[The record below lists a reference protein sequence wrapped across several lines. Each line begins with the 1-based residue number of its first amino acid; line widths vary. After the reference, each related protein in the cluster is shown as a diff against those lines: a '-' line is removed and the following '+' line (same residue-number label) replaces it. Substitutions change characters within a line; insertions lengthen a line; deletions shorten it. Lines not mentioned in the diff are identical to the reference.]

1 MAKRVYCLYRVSTK
15 KQVEKDDIP
24 MQKQK
29 CHEFAGRMGWEI
41 VKEYSEKGVSG
52 YKVSANDRDA
62 VIEIRKAAAAK
73 KFDVLLVF
81 MFDRLGRR
89 EDETPFVLEWFVKNG
104 IEVWSTME
112 GEQKFENHSDKLINY
127 IRFWQASEESNKTSI
142 RVKTRMGQIVQEG
155 RFRGGIVPYGYRIV
169 KKGRLGKR
177 NKELYD
183 LEIEPEEAEIVRRI
197 YDLADRYGYGG
208 RKISTT
214 LLENGIVNN
223 RTAAPFH
230 YSSVQNI
237 LRNIIYM
244 GILRSADAR
253 SEVIQELQ
261 IITPEQWQRVERL
274 RQSRMSDYYKKWG
287 SDQEETVKLES
298 GEEMNVYSAPPRLP
312 LRNTGKT
319 LLSGNIFCGH
329 CGGRIFAT
337 TTRKSHHA
345 GCPDRVPI
353 YKCYNRTQHKELCDG
368 PTSYRAWRIDN
379 VVDSLL
385 QSVFNKAKLIDESEL
400 TDRELV
406 DQEKELRR
414 QLERAKKELSKATG
428 EMTRWSELMLDSIDG
443 NCPFTPEIIQSR
455 MEIVQKTVND
465 QRKKIQELQ
474 EQVSDTSGRN
484 DEIQREHRSLL
495 SWAEI
500 FQTATPEERR
510 MIAAHMIKSVT
521 VSKGYEIKIELKI
534 TEAQYLQGLLL

>member
-29 CHEFAGRMGWEI
+29 CHEFAERMGWEI

-62 VIEIRKAAAAK
+62 VIEIRKAATAK

-169 KKGRLGKR
+169 KKGRVGKK

-183 LEIEPEEAEIVRRI
+183 LEIDPEEAEIVRKI
-197 YDLADRYGYGG
+197 YDLSDRFGYGG

-214 LLENGIVNN
+214 LMEDGIINN
-223 RTAAPFH
+223 RTSGPFH

-237 LRNIIYM
+237 LR
-244 GILRSADAR
+244 
-253 SEVIQELQ
+253 
-261 IITPEQWQRVERL
+261 
-274 RQSRMSDYYKKWG
+274 K
-287 SDQEETVKLES
+287 
-298 GEEMNVYSAPPRLP
+298 
-312 LRNTGKT
+312 
-319 LLSGNIFCGH
+319 
-329 CGGRIFAT
+329 
-337 TTRKSHHA
+337 
-345 GCPDRVPI
+345 
-353 YKCYNRTQHKELCDG
+353 
-368 PTSYRAWRIDN
+368 
-379 VVDSLL
+379 
-385 QSVFNKAKLIDESEL
+385 
-400 TDRELV
+400 
-406 DQEKELRR
+406 
-414 QLERAKKELSKATG
+414 
-428 EMTRWSELMLDSIDG
+428 
-443 NCPFTPEIIQSR
+443 
-455 MEIVQKTVND
+455 
-465 QRKKIQELQ
+465 
-474 EQVSDTSGRN
+474 
-484 DEIQREHRSLL
+484 
-495 SWAEI
+495 
-500 FQTATPEERR
+500 
-510 MIAAHMIKSVT
+510 
-521 VSKGYEIKIELKI
+521 
-534 TEAQYLQGLLL
+534 

>member
-29 CHEFAGRMGWEI
+29 CHEFAERMGWEI
-41 VKEYSEKGVSG
+41 VKEFSEKGVSG

-62 VIEIRKAAAAK
+62 VIEIRKAATAK
-73 KFDVLLVF
+73 KFDILLVF

-169 KKGRLGKR
+169 KKGRTGKK

-183 LEIEPEEAEIVRRI
+183 LEVDPEEAEIVRKI
-197 YDLADRYGYGG
+197 YDMADRFGYGG

-214 LLENGIVNN
+214 LLEDGIVNN

-253 SEVIQELQ
+253 SEIIPELQ
-261 IITPEQWQRVERL
+261 IIEPEQWQRVERL

-287 SDQEETVKLES
+287 SDKEETVKLES
-298 GEEMNVYSAPPRLP
+298 GEEMNVYTAPARLP

-368 PTSYRAWRIDN
+368 PTSYRAYRIDD
-379 VVDSLL
+379 VVDALL
-385 QSVFNKAKLIDESEL
+385 QSVFKKAKMIDESEL
-400 TDRELV
+400 MDREII

-414 QLERAKKELSKATG
+414 QLDRAKKELAKATG
-428 EMTRWSELMLDSIDG
+428 EMSRWSEFMLASIDG

-455 MEIVQKTVND
+455 MVIVQKTISD
-465 QRKKIQELQ
+465 QQKKIQELQ
-474 EQVSDTSGRN
+474 EQISDAAGRN
-484 DEIQREHRSLL
+484 ADIQKEHRSLL

-500 FQTATPEERR
+500 FSTATPEC
-510 MIAAHMIKSVT
+510 HQV
-521 VSKGYEIKIELKI
+521 GDG
-534 TEAQYLQGLLL
+534 QQGL

>member
-29 CHEFAGRMGWEI
+29 CHEFADRMGWEI

-169 KKGRLGKR
+169 KKGRIGKR
-177 NKELYD
+177 NRELYD
-183 LEIEPEEAEIVRRI
+183 LEIDPEEGEIVRRI
-197 YDLADRYGYGG
+197 YELADRYGYGG

-214 LLENGIVNN
+214 LLEEGITNN
-223 RTAAPFH
+223 RTEAPFH

-237 LRNIIYM
+237 LRNVIYM
-244 GILRSADAR
+244 GILRSADIR
-253 SEVIQELQ
+253 SEIIPELQ

-274 RQSRMSDYYKKWG
+274 RQSRMSDYYRKWG

-298 GEEMNVYSAPPRLP
+298 GEEMNVYTPPPRLP

-345 GCPDRVPI
+345 GCPDRIPI
-353 YKCYNRTQHKELCDG
+353 YKCYNRTQHRELCDG
-368 PTSYRAWRIDN
+368 PTSYRAYRIDE
-379 VVDSLL
+379 VVDTLL
-385 QSVFNKAKLIDESEL
+385 QSVFRKARMIDESEL
-400 TDRELV
+400 MDREIV

-414 QLERAKKELSKATG
+414 QLDRAKKELSKATG
-428 EMTRWSELMLDSIDG
+428 EMGRWSEFMLDSIDG
-443 NCPFTPEIIQSR
+443 KCPFTPEIIQSR
-455 MEIVQKTVND
+455 MEIVQKTITE
-465 QRKKIQELQ
+465 QQKKIQELQ
-474 EQVSDTSGRN
+474 EQVSDAAGRN
-484 DEIQREHRSLL
+484 AEIQREHRSLL
-495 SWAEI
+495 SWADI
-500 FQTATPEERR
+500 FHTAAPEERR
-510 MIAAHMIKSVT
+510 MIAAHIVKAVT
-521 VSKGYEIKIELKI
+521 VSRDYKIKIELKI
-534 TEAQYLQGLLL
+534 TEAQYLQGIQL

>member
-353 YKCYNRTQHKELCDG
+353 YKCYNRTQHRELCDG
-368 PTSYRAWRIDN
+368 PTSYRAWRIDD

-510 MIAAHMIKSVT
+510 MIAAHIIKSVT

>member
-29 CHEFAGRMGWEI
+29 CHEFAERMGWEI

-62 VIEIRKAAAAK
+62 VIEIRKAATAK
-73 KFDVLLVF
+73 KFDILLVF

-169 KKGRLGKR
+169 KKGRTGKK

-183 LEIEPEEAEIVRRI
+183 LEVDPEEAEIVRRI
-197 YDLADRYGYGG
+197 YDMADRFGYGG

-214 LLENGIVNN
+214 LLEDGIVNN

-253 SEVIQELQ
+253 SEIIPELQ
-261 IITPEQWQRVERL
+261 IIEPEQWQRVERL

-287 SDQEETVKLES
+287 SDKEETVKLES
-298 GEEMNVYSAPPRLP
+298 GEEMNVYTAPPRLP

-368 PTSYRAWRIDN
+368 PTSYRAYRIDD
-379 VVDSLL
+379 VVDALL
-385 QSVFNKAKLIDESEL
+385 QSVFKKAKMIDESEL
-400 TDRELV
+400 MDREII

-414 QLERAKKELSKATG
+414 QLDRAKKELAKATG
-428 EMTRWSELMLDSIDG
+428 EMSRWSELMLASIDG

-455 MEIVQKTVND
+455 MVIVQKTISD
-465 QRKKIQELQ
+465 QQKKIQELQ
-474 EQVSDTSGRN
+474 EQISDAAGRN
-484 DEIQREHRSLL
+484 ADIQKEHRSLL

-500 FQTATPEERR
+500 FSTATPEERR
-510 MIAAHMIKSVT
+510 MIAAHVIKSVT
-521 VSKGYEIKIELKI
+521 VSKDYKIKIELKI
-534 TEAQYLQGLLL
+534 TEAQYLQGIQL

>member
-510 MIAAHMIKSVT
+510 MIAAHIIKSVT

>member
-1 MAKRVYCLYRVSTK
+1 MSDCAAIKFCCFVARS
-15 KQVEKDDIP
+15 P
-24 MQKQK
+24 
-29 CHEFAGRMGWEI
+29 
-41 VKEYSEKGVSG
+41 
-52 YKVSANDRDA
+52 
-62 VIEIRKAAAAK
+62 IR
-73 KFDVLLVF
+73 
-81 MFDRLGRR
+81 RLRR
-89 EDETPFVLEWFVKNG
+89 NF
-104 IEVWSTME
+104 
-112 GEQKFENHSDKLINY
+112 
-127 IRFWQASEESNKTSI
+127 
-142 RVKTRMGQIVQEG
+142 
-155 RFRGGIVPYGYRIV
+155 
-169 KKGRLGKR
+169 KGRLRKR
-177 NKELYD
+177 NKERYD

-510 MIAAHMIKSVT
+510 MIAAHIIKSVT

>member
-29 CHEFAGRMGWEI
+29 CHEFAERMGWEI

-62 VIEIRKAAAAK
+62 VIEIRKAATAK

-169 KKGRLGKR
+169 KKGRVGKK

-183 LEIEPEEAEIVRRI
+183 LEIDPEEAEIVRKI
-197 YDLADRYGYGG
+197 YDLSDRFGYGG

-214 LLENGIVNN
+214 LMEDGIINN
-223 RTAAPFH
+223 RTSGPFH

-244 GILRSADAR
+244 GILRSADSR
-253 SEVIQELQ
+253 SEIIPELQ

-298 GEEMNVYSAPPRLP
+298 GEEMSVFTPPPRLP

-368 PTSYRAWRIDN
+368 PTSYRAYRIDD
-379 VVDSLL
+379 VVDALL
-385 QSVFNKAKLIDESEL
+385 QSIFNKAKMIDESEL
-400 TDRELV
+400 MDREII
-406 DQEKELRR
+406 DQEKELKR
-414 QLERAKKELSKATG
+414 QLDRAKKELAKATG
-428 EMTRWSELMLDSIDG
+428 EITRWSAFMLDSIDG
-443 NCPFTPEIIQSR
+443 NCPFTPEVIQSR
-455 MEIVQKTVND
+455 MEIVQKTISD
-465 QRKKIQELQ
+465 QQKKIKELQ
-474 EQVSDTSGRN
+474 EQINDAAGRN
-484 DEIQREHRSLL
+484 DEIQKEHRSLL

-500 FQTATPEERR
+500 FQTASPEERR
-510 MIAAHMIKSVT
+510 MIAAHIIKSVT
-521 VSKGYEIKIELKI
+521 VSKDYKIKIELKI
-534 TEAQYLQGLLL
+534 TEAEYLQGIQL

>member
-29 CHEFAGRMGWEI
+29 CHEFAERMGWEI

-62 VIEIRKAAAAK
+62 VIEIRKAATAK
-73 KFDVLLVF
+73 KFDILLVF

-169 KKGRLGKR
+169 KKGRTGKK

-183 LEIEPEEAEIVRRI
+183 LEVDPEEAEIVRKI
-197 YDLADRYGYGG
+197 YDMADRFGYGG

-214 LLENGIVNN
+214 LLEDGIVNN

-253 SEVIQELQ
+253 SEIIPELQ
-261 IITPEQWQRVERL
+261 IIEPEQWQRVERL

-287 SDQEETVKLES
+287 SDKEETVKLES
-298 GEEMNVYSAPPRLP
+298 GEEMNVYTAPARLP

-368 PTSYRAWRIDN
+368 PTSYRAYRIDD
-379 VVDSLL
+379 VVDALL
-385 QSVFNKAKLIDESEL
+385 QSVFKKAKMIDESEL
-400 TDRELV
+400 MDREII

-414 QLERAKKELSKATG
+414 QLDRAKKELAKATG
-428 EMTRWSELMLDSIDG
+428 EMSRWSEFMLASIDG

-455 MEIVQKTVND
+455 MVIVQKTISD
-465 QRKKIQELQ
+465 QQKKIQELQ
-474 EQVSDTSGRN
+474 EQISDAAGRN
-484 DEIQREHRSLL
+484 ADIQKEHRSLL

-500 FQTATPEERR
+500 FSTATPEERR
-510 MIAAHMIKSVT
+510 MIAAHVIKSVT
-521 VSKGYEIKIELKI
+521 VSKDYKIKIELKI
-534 TEAQYLQGLLL
+534 TEAQYLQGIQL